1 MFIVVP
7 LFWCQNKDV
16 TEAIQKVAAAY
27 DCKIVEGVLSHQL
40 KQFVIDGNKV
50 VLSVSN
56 PDTRV
61 DDAEFE
67 ENEVYAIDI
76 VTSTGDGKVIEE
88 SSCERRYHPATI
100 SDCLQKFLCQTC
112 SLSCWMKSKQLSTR
126 ELSTRTI
133 T

>member
-1 MFIVVP
+1 MDAMFDSFLLENIP
-7 LFWCQNKDV
+7 LYKFCYSVLSITVFIIYSFLWQNKDV

-67 ENEVYAIDI
+67 ENEVYAVDI
-76 VTSTGDGKVIEE
+76 VTSTGDGKVIVV
-88 SSCERRYHPATI
+88 SV
-100 SDCLQKFLCQTC
+100 
-112 SLSCWMKSKQLSTR
+112 
-126 ELSTRTI
+126 
-133 T
+133 

>member
-1 MFIVVP
+1 MIFFIVLNFFSL
-7 LFWCQNKDV
+7 LFQWQNKDV
-16 TEAIQKVAAAY
+16 TDAIQKVAAAY

-67 ENEVYAIDI
+67 ENEVYAVDI
-76 VTSTGDGKVIEE
+76 VASTGEGKVIV
-88 SSCERRYHPATI
+88 
-100 SDCLQKFLCQTC
+100 F
-112 SLSCWMKSKQLSTR
+112 
-126 ELSTRTI
+126 
-133 T
+133 